1 MIQLNP
7 DYLIFQTSNGENIP
21 CSAELVTIELI
32 GEAVQ
37 FLEPDMVR
45 NASAAVLHYFKN
57 ELGKNFVTVAE
68 FSEALERVLKGFGLL
83 VTPNDSHAETDTAAK
98 PGSRVCETD
107 LCAMAATAGKGFEL
121 IFFAALRDHLRHE
134 LNGSAEILRFKG
146 LRGCVKQ
153 LTGSQR
159 WCSRCQTLNDQIVEY
174 LRGCMSAESKKNSC
188 SLVVC

>member
-32 GEAVQ
+32 GEAVE
-37 FLEPDMVR
+37 FLEPDLVR

-68 FSEALERVLKGFGLL
+68 FSEALEKVLRGFGLT
-83 VTPNDSHAETDTAAK
+83 VKSSETEAEPNAK

-107 LCAMAATAGKGFEL
+107 LCELAASAGKGFEL
-121 IFFAALRDHLRHE
+121 IFFASLRDHLRQE
-134 LNGSAEILRFKG
+134 LNSSAEILRFKG

-159 WCSRCQTLNDQIVEY
+159 WCGRCQILNDQIVEY

-188 SLVVC
+188 SLVVW

>member
-21 CSAELVTIELI
+21 CSAEQITVELI

-37 FLEPDMVR
+37 YLEPELVR
-45 NASAAVLHYFKN
+45 NASAAVLHYFKD

-68 FSEALERVLKGFGLL
+68 FSEALEKVLKGFGLT
-83 VTPNDSHAETDTAAK
+83 VSTQDSKAAEV
-98 PGSRVCETD
+98 PGKVCEKD
-107 LCAMAATAGKGFEL
+107 LCELAASAGKGFEL
-121 IFFAALRDHLRHE
+121 IFFAQLRDHVRHE
-134 LNGSAEILRFKG
+134 LNESVEILRFKG

-159 WCSRCQTLNDQIVEY
+159 WCTRCQALNDQIVEY
-174 LRGCMSAESKKNSC
+174 LRGCVTAESKNHSC
-188 SLVVC
+188 SLVVW